1 MIDLNDED
9 LVIASHN
16 QGKVREIAELL
27 KPYVS
32 RFYSASDLDLA
43 EPEETGKTFIAN
55 ALLKARAAAEASGKV
70 ALADDSGLSVC
81 ALNGA
86 PGIYS
91 ARWAGEPR
99 DFNVAMERVHNEL
112 GDSSDRSAAFMC
124 VLALAWPNGDAQTFE
139 GRIDGEIVWPPR
151 GERGFGYDP
160 IFVAKG
166 MQRTFAEIDP
176 QDKHRISHRANAF
189 QKLEMNLVHLRK

>member
-91 ARWAGEPR
+91 ARWAGQPR

-112 GDSSDRSAAFMC
+112 GDSADRSAAFMC

-151 GERGFGYDP
+151 GDHGFGYDP

>member
-81 ALNGA
+81 ALNGD

-112 GDSSDRSAAFMC
+112 GDSADRSAAFMC